1 MKILRSF
8 VWFVFFLVTIIFVSA
23 NSQSVSLHYYI
34 SSVNVLLPVL
44 MLIMLFFGF
53 AIFFITFSPRYLRI
67 KTRNRSLQQRIK
79 AMEKEI
85 VNLRNIPIKDTL

>member
-8 VWFVFFLVTIIFVSA
+8 VWFVFFLVAIVFVSA

-53 AIFFITFSPRYLRI
+53 AIFFIAFSPRYLRM

-79 AMEKEI
+79 VMEKEI

>member
-1 MKILRSF
+1 MKIVRSLA
-8 VWFVFFLVTIIFVSA
+8 WFVFFLIAIVFTSA

-44 MLIMLFFGF
+44 MLVMLCCGF
-53 AIFFITFSPRYLRI
+53 AIFFIAFSPRYLRL

-79 AMEKEI
+79 AMEKELD
-85 VNLRNIPIKDTL
+85 NLRNMSIKDVL